1 MTDTTFRPED
11 WPRVRAVFEQAL
23 QHSGRERQNYL
34 AGACGGCGPL
44 REQVDALLAS
54 HDQAE
59 RFLEQ
64 PPSLVQELAGP
75 PGDLSGRIVG
85 GCRILS
91 RIGSGGMGDVYLG
104 HDDTLDRPVAFKL
117 LSGGAHSDPAHL
129 RRFQQEAKA
138 VSSLN
143 HPHILVVHAFGELD
157 GRPYILTEFI
167 EGHTLRARLQDGA
180 MGIIGAVD
188 IATQIAS
195 ALAAAHERGIVHR
208 DVKPENVM
216 LRPDGYVKVLDFG
229 LAKSAAP
236 VEGHDTRT
244 QPGLIMG
251 TPRYMSPEQARG
263 MPLDART
270 DVWSLGVVLYEMIA
284 GRPPFDAEAV
294 ADVLAAILTAQHRP
308 LTDAPPALA
317 ACIDRALSKPPAER
331 FANAREMHAALAALK
346 AYPINPVPSI
356 TAPAPP
362 RPSAGRRSR
371 KAIDSIAVLP
381 LATPPG
387 AVDVEYLADGIT
399 EGIINA
405 LSQLPTLR
413 VMARSTVFRYKGRDV
428 DAQSVGQELGVRAV
442 LTGRLR
448 PTADGLVIGAELV
461 DCLDGS
467 QIWGG
472 QLQRRAADA
481 LALQEETAGEI
492 AEQLRPRLTPAERKR
507 IGKRHTAN
515 PRAFEA
521 HLKGRFH
528 LAKRTLDG
536 FTKAIAFFEQA
547 IAEDRDHALSYAGLA
562 DCWTLLSAAA
572 YGDPSSR
579 LMERARDAAEQA
591 LRLDPSDAEVQTTLG
606 FVRFRIDWNWAAAEH
621 AFARACALGPGH
633 APAHHR
639 LALLLSALGRHDE
652 ALSEIHRAHEL
663 DPLSL
668 IISTAVGRV
677 LHFQRRYDDA
687 IAQCRR
693 TLDMDAAFVQGRLDL
708 GMAYAAQGR
717 HDEAIGEFESALAPD
732 DPRSVMRAVLGH
744 MYGTAGRTTQAE
756 EVLHD
761 LQRRYRRG
769 DAASYDV
776 GLVLVG
782 LGRASEALDWLER
795 ACDVRS
801 GLLVYLKVEPMF
813 DPIRHEPR
821 FAALMER
828 LGLPA

>member
-1 MTDTTFRPED
+1 MTFRPED
-11 WPRVRAVFEQAL
+11 WARVREIFQDAI
-23 QHSGRERQNYL
+23 QHTGAGRGSYL
-34 AGACGGCGPL
+34 TAACGEQGPL

-54 HDQAE
+54 HDQASG
-59 RFLEQ
+59 FLDQ
-64 PPSLVQELAGP
+64 LPPLVQALTPERDDLVGRTAGAYRVM
-75 PGDLSGRIVG
+75 SH
-85 GCRILS
+85 
-91 RIGSGGMGDVYLG
+91 IGSGGMGDVYLAN
-104 HDDTLDRPVAFKL
+104 DDTLDRPVALKL
-117 LSGGAHSDPAHL
+117 LSRDAHSDPSQL

-143 HPHILVVHAFGELD
+143 HPHILVVHAFGEID
-157 GRPYILTEFI
+157 GRPYIVTEFI
-167 EGHTLRARLQDGA
+167 EGHTLRTRLHGGA
-180 MGIIGAVD
+180 VGIIEAVD
-188 IATQIAS
+188 IATQLAS
-195 ALAAAHERGIVHR
+195 ALAAAHERGILHR

-229 LAKSAAP
+229 LAKTAAGRGG
-236 VEGHDTRT
+236 EDTHT
-244 QPGLIMG
+244 QPGMVMG

-263 MPLDART
+263 QPLDPRT

-284 GRPPFDAEAV
+284 GRPPFEGESV
-294 ADVLAAILTAQHRP
+294 ADVLAAILTGQPPP
-308 LTDAPPALA
+308 LAEAPPAVA
-317 ACIDRALSKPPAER
+317 ACVQRALSKSTAER
-331 FANAREMHAALAALK
+331 FLNAREMHAALTALK
-346 AYPINPVPSI
+346 AYPVAS
-356 TAPAPP
+356 
-362 RPSAGRRSR
+362 PSAGEPPARARTTTPKRGR

-387 AVDVEYLADGIT
+387 AADVEYLADGIT

-405 LSQLPTLR
+405 LSQLPTLK

-428 DAQSVGQELGVRAV
+428 DARTVGRELGVRAV
-442 LTGRLR
+442 LSGRLR
-448 PTADGLVIGAELV
+448 PAGEGLFIGAELV

-472 QLQRRAADA
+472 QWQRRAADA
-481 LALQEETAGEI
+481 FALQEETAAEI

-507 IGKRHTAN
+507 IAKRHTAN

-572 YGDPSSR
+572 YGEPSAR
-579 LMERARDAAEQA
+579 LMARARDAAEQA

-606 FVRFRIDWNWAAAEH
+606 FVRFRIDWDWPAAEE
-621 AFARACALGPGH
+621 AFARACELSPGY

-652 ALSEIHRAHEL
+652 AVAEIRRAHEL

-668 IISTAVGRV
+668 IIGTAMGRV
-677 LHFQRRYDDA
+677 LHFQRRYGDA

-693 TLDMDAAFVQGRLDL
+693 TLDMDATFVQAHLDL

-717 HDEAIGEFESALAPD
+717 HDEAIAEFESMLAPD
-732 DPRSVMRAVLGH
+732 DSRSVMRAVLGH
-744 MYGTAGRTTQAE
+744 IYARAGRTAPAE
-756 EVLHD
+756 EVLQD
-761 LQRRYRRG
+761 LERRYRRG
-769 DAASYDV
+769 DAASYD
-776 GLVLVG
+776 LALTLVG
-782 LGRASEALDWLER
+782 LGRAGEALDWLER
-795 ACDVRS
+795 AFDVKS
-801 GLLVYLKVEPMF
+801 GLLVYLKVESMF

-821 FAALMER
+821 FGALLQKLR
-828 LGLPA
+828 LPA

>member
-1 MTDTTFRPED
+1 MIFRPED
-11 WPRVRAVFEQAL
+11 WTRVRAIFDEAL
-23 QHSGRERQNYL
+23 QRAGPERDSYL
-34 AGACGGCGPL
+34 AQACGERGAL

-54 HDQAE
+54 HDHASD
-59 RFLEQ
+59 FLEQ
-64 PPSLVQELAGP
+64 PPSLVRELAGQ
-75 PGDLSGRIVG
+75 GEDLTGRTAG
-85 GCRILS
+85 GYRVVS
-91 RIGSGGMGDVYLG
+91 RIGSGGMGDVYLA
-104 HDDTLDRPVAFKL
+104 HEDALDRPVALKL
-117 LSGGAHSDPAHL
+117 LSGDAHADPSHL

-143 HPHILVVHAFGELD
+143 HPHILVVHAFGEID
-157 GRPYILTEFI
+157 GRPYIVTEFI
-167 EGHTLRARLQDGA
+167 EGCTLRARLQHGA
-180 MGIIGAVD
+180 LGIIEAVDMGI
-188 IATQIAS
+188 QIAS

-216 LRPDGYVKVLDFG
+216 LRPDGYIKVLDFG
-229 LAKSAAP
+229 LAKSVNVPA
-236 VEGHDTRT
+236 GHET
-244 QPGLIMG
+244 QTQSGLLMG

-263 MPLDART
+263 MPLDPRT

-284 GRPPFDAEAV
+284 GRPPFEGQTV
-294 ADVLAAILTAQHRP
+294 ADILAAVLTARQPP
-308 LTDAPPALA
+308 LAEAPPALA
-317 ACIDRALSKPPAER
+317 ACVERALAKSPAGR
-331 FANAREMHAALAALK
+331 FANARELHAALMALK
-346 AYPINPVPSI
+346 AYTGTALVPEAAA
-356 TAPAPP
+356 T
-362 RPSAGRRSR
+362 RPRRSSARRGR
-371 KAIDSIAVLP
+371 KTIDSIAVLP

-387 AVDVEYLADGIT
+387 VADVEYLADGIT
-399 EGIINA
+399 EGLINA
-405 LSQLPTLR
+405 LSRLPTLK

-428 DAQSVGQELGVRAV
+428 DAQTVGQELGVRAV

-448 PTADGLVIGAELV
+448 PAADGLVIAAELV

-481 LALQEETAGEI
+481 LTLQEETAEEI
-492 AEQLRPRLTPAERKR
+492 AEQLRPRLTSAERKR
-507 IGKRHTAN
+507 IAKRHTSN

-547 IAEDRDHALSYAGLA
+547 IAEDRNHALSYAGLA

-579 LMERARDAAEQA
+579 LMDRAREAAEQA
-591 LRLDPSDAEVQTTLG
+591 LQLDPTDAEVQTTLG
-606 FVRFRIDWNWAAAEH
+606 FVRFRIDWNWAAAEQ
-621 AFARACALGPGH
+621 AFARACELSPGY

-639 LALLLSALGRHDE
+639 LALLLSALGRHAE
-652 ALSEIHRAHEL
+652 AASEIHRAHEL

-677 LHFQRRYDDA
+677 LHFQRRYSAA

-693 TLDMDAAFVQGRLDL
+693 TLDMDATFVQAQLDL

-717 HDEAIGEFESALAPD
+717 YDEAIAQFESALAPD

-744 MYGTAGRTTQAE
+744 IYGSAGRARQAE
-756 EVLHD
+756 PILHD
-761 LQRRYRRG
+761 LERRYRRG
-769 DAASYDV
+769 EAASYDL
-776 GLVLVG
+776 GLALVG
-782 LGRASEALDWLER
+782 LGRAGEALDWLER

-821 FAALMER
+821 FTALLDR
-828 LGLPA
+828 LGLPV